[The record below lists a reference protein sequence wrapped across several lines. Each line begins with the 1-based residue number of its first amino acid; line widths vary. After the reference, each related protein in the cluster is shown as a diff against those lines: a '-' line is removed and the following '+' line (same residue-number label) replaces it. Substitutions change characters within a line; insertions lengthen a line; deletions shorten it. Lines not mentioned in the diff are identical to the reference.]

1 MQRVCVRA
9 RDGGGYSPRRPLC
22 PVLRGGSGCYSRSMR
37 SANRW
42 LVRQRRD
49 AHQLSLALNPKP

>member
-1 MQRVCVRA
+1 
-9 RDGGGYSPRRPLC
+9 
-22 PVLRGGSGCYSRSMR
+22 VLRGGSGCYSRSMR